1 MKQIFDIIGM
11 TCSSC
16 QSHIQKAIENLDGI
30 SSCNVNLL
38 TNTMN
43 VEFDE
48 SKLSIQKIISTVDS
62 IGYKAQIKEEKK
74 ALPKKKDKE
83 LIKLIIS
90 FSFWDF
96 QVF

>member
-30 SSCNVNLL
+30 LSCNVNLL

-48 SKLSIQKIISTVDS
+48 KRMI
-62 IGYKAQIKEEKK
+62 
-74 ALPKKKDKE
+74 
-83 LIKLIIS
+83 
-90 FSFWDF
+90 
-96 QVF
+96 